1 MTLRGEE
8 PGPEEKTFLIC
19 DVLEI
24 LNCTYLILVVLEG
37 HTVLINVL
45 IVWKGGGGQQSVIQ
59 CFEIAILTST
69 ISGEGVEVNTKV

>member
-8 PGPEEKTFLIC
+8 PGPEEETFLIC

-45 IVWKGGGGQQSVIQ
+45 IV
-59 CFEIAILTST
+59 
-69 ISGEGVEVNTKV
+69 